1 MSQCNFIVFC
11 ALLWLVVHTEVIA
24 QAPAKATQAPAKAT
38 QAPAKATQ
46 APVKATQAPVKATQ
60 APVKKVAEKNDS
72 LKSTLVLQKTIYG
85 QISPKSIVHSGD
97 GLFFAQNMMYNHT
110 ITVYDRNYKLIKTI
124 KDEINL
130 ADYGYNDYNN
140 TYKGAPVEVAFSHG
154 GQYAWVSNYLMNGKG
169 FDKAGEDNCA
179 KSDCYDPSFLYKINT
194 KTLEIEQAIK
204 VGAVPKYV
212 AVSPDNKYVLV
223 TNWCSGDVSVVDVA
237 HGKELL
243 RIDLG
248 PHPRGIVIDK
258 NSQHAYI
265 AIMGGTHIADLNL
278 SNLKLSWL
286 VKVGVTPRHLCLDP
300 VDNRYLYA
308 TLNNEGNVVKVD
320 LVTNKVVK
328 KCYSGKAP
336 RSMTISDD
344 GAYLYVVNYLS
355 NTVSKIRTADMVV
368 TEKQKTNQ
376 HPIGITYDAD
386 KQNIWVACYSGSIMV
401 FKDTETQILPN
412 DALIA
417 SNDAKPNAVVA
428 AKVTP
433 SVVND
438 NNKTTLSGVAP
449 ANDYNAPATSPKII
463 AKTNAANKG
472 YKLNN
477 KTQCSINESYHI
489 VVASFDKEGI
499 AQKTAKDLR
508 QKGIDANVIAADQQR
523 FRVVYGCYATET
535 AARLDLP
542 NAKEQVNKGAWIWK
556 EE

>member
-1 MSQCNFIVFC
+1 MPKFNFIALC
-11 ALLWLVVHTEVIA
+11 AILVLIAHTNAMA
-24 QAPAKATQAPAKAT
+24 QNSAKVTQAPAK
-38 QAPAKATQ
+38 
-46 APVKATQAPVKATQ
+46 
-60 APVKKVAEKNDS
+60 KVTEKNDS
-72 LKSTLVLQKTIYG
+72 LKNTLVLQKTIYG

-110 ITVYDRNYKLIKTI
+110 ITVYDRSYKLIKTI

-130 ADYGYNDYNN
+130 ANYGYDSYNN
-140 TYKGAPVEVAFSHG
+140 IYKGAPVEVAFSHE

-169 FDKAGEDNCA
+169 FDNAGEDDCP

-194 KTLEIEQAIK
+194 KTLEIEQAVK

-223 TNWCSGDVSVVDVA
+223 TNWCSGDVSVVDA
-237 HGKELL
+237 AEGKELL

-248 PHPRGIVIDK
+248 PHPRGIVVDN
-258 NSQHAYI
+258 NSKHAYI
-265 AIMGGTHIADLNL
+265 AIMGGTRIADLNL
-278 SNLKLSWL
+278 HNLKLSWL
-286 VKVGVTPRHLCLDP
+286 GRVGLTPRHLCLDP

-368 TEKQKTNQ
+368 TEKHKTNQ

-386 KQNIWVACYSGSIMV
+386 KHSIWVACYSGSIMV
-401 FKDTETQILPN
+401 FEDTETPN
-412 DALIA
+412 SQNNALVA
-417 SNDAKPNAVVA
+417 NNNAKQNAIVA

-433 SVVND
+433 SVVNA
-438 NNKTTLSGVAP
+438 NNKPALSGIAS
-449 ANDYNAPATSPKII
+449 ANDYNATTTSPKII

-477 KTQCSINESYHI
+477 KTQCSVNESYHI
-489 VVASFDKEGI
+489 VVASFDKENI

-508 QKGIDANVIAADQQR
+508 KKGIDASVIVANEQR

-542 NAKEQVNKGAWIWK
+542 AAKEQVNKGAWIWK